1 MDKFEVTNQDYLE
14 FIKDTKHIAPSIW
27 TSDSPKP
34 GTEKMPVTGISL
46 MDAKAFAEWKAKKT
60 GFAYRLPKEAEWELA
75 ARGAK
80 GRNFPWGDE
89 WKTNLAN
96 VKAAEGRLAN
106 VGSFTQGN
114 SPEGVADLLGNVAEW
129 IDEPLKVYPNGKA
142 VITAELWVVR
152 GGAMIVFHARWS

>member
-1 MDKFEVTNQDYLE
+1 
-14 FIKDTKHIAPSIW
+14 
-27 TSDSPKP
+27 
-34 GTEKMPVTGISL
+34 MPVTGISL

-89 WKTNLAN
+89 WKANLAN

-152 GGAMIVFHARWS
+152 GGAYDSLPTQVHGASRSGAVAEKQDYPNIGFRCVISASEIK